1 MPLEL
6 TVEKDLVPLRLLA
19 EAGIATAAKTARARY
34 ATPGK
39 EAVYVEKRSEG
50 LRWLEN
56 GQPDDLA
63 GYPWI
68 RHEVGSTAP
77 TAWHLV
83 QIWIGLDDFWARTKA
98 PQIEGIE
105 MRGKARLLAAASP
118 AAINAVEAE
127 TLSELAAV

>member
-6 TVEKDLVPLRLLA
+6 TVQKDLARLRALA
-19 EAGIATAAKTARARY
+19 EVRISTAAKAARARY
-34 ATPGK
+34 ATSGK
-39 EAVYVEKRSEG
+39 EAVYLEKRNEG
-50 LRWLEN
+50 LRWLED

-83 QIWIGLDDFWARTKA
+83 QVWIGLDDFWVRTKA

-118 AAINAVEAE
+118 AAIDAVEAE
-127 TLSELAAV
+127 THAELAAA